1 MVENNNSYN
10 SNNNSNM
17 DMNKMIDMP
26 PTMKDSDTKMN
37 TNKPIV
43 NMANYQ
49 SAKGMAEKL
58 SDIFN
63 KELKP
68 IISQNGTSTYG
79 T

>member
-1 MVENNNSYN
+1 MVLILNIN
-10 SNNNSNM
+10 SNV
-17 DMNKMIDMP
+17 DMNKMKDMP
-26 PTMKDSDTKMN
+26 PSVNDSDTKII

-49 SAKGMAEKL
+49 SAKGLAEKL
-58 SDIFN
+58 LDIYN

-79 T
+79 Y